1 MLRTP
6 ASERRLD
13 ILEWLKEPARHFPP
27 QWPGD
32 VVEDGVTADAIAAKL
47 GVRRRVADV
56 HLTLLT
62 DIGLL
67 RAERVGRHVL
77 YRRDEIRIAE
87 VARMFD
93 KGW

>member
-6 ASERRLD
+6 AGERRLD

-27 QWPGD
+27 QRRADP
-32 VVEDGVTADAIAAKL
+32 VEDGVPAAAVAAKL
-47 GVRRRVADV
+47 GVRREVADT

-62 DIGLL
+62 GLGLL
-67 RAERVGRHVL
+67 RATRIRRRL
-77 YRRDEIRIAE
+77 YYRRDEMRIAE
-87 VARMFD
+87 VARMFE